1 MLQQIFAVTALN
13 LRSIPQRAGLSIATI
28 LSIALVVAVLLAFL
42 AMANGFKATLSNS
55 GSDDIAVML
64 RPGSQA
70 ELNSALGALDA
81 RLMEESPGIARDA
94 EDRAIVSGE
103 MYVIVNG
110 IKRSSQ
116 TEANLPLRGIGR
128 FGTSLRDGYSIIEGR
143 NFERGTN
150 ELIVGQAI
158 LREFDGFELGSTIR
172 LGSNEWLVVGV
183 FSTGGSV
190 FESEIWA
197 DLRVIQN
204 LYQRGNSIQSI
215 RARMTSPEAIE
226 DLRAYVESEPRLEL
240 DIESESEFFGAQAGG
255 TTDLIMYMGWPL
267 AIAMA
272 IGALAG
278 AWNTMY
284 SSVDSRMREIATLR
298 AIGFGGFPAA
308 VGTMIESLVLAA
320 IGGLIGAFSVFL
332 LFDGISASTLGSG
345 FTQIVF
351 SFAVTPI
358 AILQGVT
365 MALIVG
371 FIGGLAPAVRAAYIP
386 LLAVHR
392 S

>member
-1 MLQQIFAVTALN
+1 MLQQIIAVTALN
-13 LRSIPQRAGLSIATI
+13 LRSIPQRAGLSIATV

-42 AMANGFKATLSNS
+42 AMANGFRATVANT

-64 RPGSQA
+64 RPGSQS
-70 ELNSALGALDA
+70 ELNSVLGALDS
-81 RLMEESPGIARDA
+81 RLMEESPGVARD
-94 EDRAIVSGE
+94 ENDRAIVSGE
-103 MYVIVNG
+103 MFVIVNG

-116 TEANLPLRGIGR
+116 TEANLPLRGLGR
-128 FGTSLRDGYSIIEGR
+128 YGAQLRNGYRIVEGR

-150 ELIVGQAI
+150 ELIVGEAI
-158 LREFDGFELGSTIR
+158 LREFDGFELNNTIR
-172 LGSNEWLVVGV
+172 LGSNEWVVVGI

-190 FESEIWA
+190 FESEVWA
-197 DLRVIQN
+197 DLGVIQN

-215 RARMTSPEAIE
+215 RARMTSPEAIDDLTTYAE
-226 DLRAYVESEPRLEL
+226 DEPRLDL
-240 DIESESEFFGAQAGG
+240 DISSEADFFSGQAGG
-255 TTDLIMYMGWPL
+255 TTNLIMYLGWPL

-284 SSVDSRMREIATLR
+284 SSVDARMREIATLR

-320 IGGLIGAFSVFL
+320 IGGLIGAMGVFL

-345 FTQIVF
+345 FTQVVF
-351 SFAVTPI
+351 SFSVTPQAVI
-358 AILQGVT
+358 NGVLL
-365 MALIVG
+365 ALAVG
-371 FIGGLAPAVRAAYIP
+371 FLGGLAPAIRAAYIP